1 MHLRSSSQSR
11 ATSEVLE
18 ETVGNHQSDDISL
31 GELITILQERG
42 FGLLMMV
49 LVLPNCVPIPVPP
62 GVSTIFSIP
71 LAFLAVQMIL
81 GRLTP
86 WLPGWLKSKTI
97 KRATLAAMVSKVS
110 PRLKFIEKLLKPRLT
125 FFVSPAG
132 ERLIGLFWLLCTLS
146 IAVPLPMTN
155 FVPGMGI
162 LLVSLGLLNRDGLII
177 LAGMIVGLLGC
188 AFTVTMLIIGVKAI
202 KSLLAPIATIDI
214 PEDF

>member
-1 MHLRSSSQSR
+1 MTNR

-31 GELITILQERG
+31 GELISILQERG

-71 LAFLAVQMIL
+71 LAFLAVQMVL
-81 GRLTP
+81 GRHTP
-86 WLPGWLKSKTI
+86 WLPKWLKSKTI
-97 KRATLAAMVSKVS
+97 KRATLAAMVAKLS
-110 PRLKFIEKLLKPRLT
+110 PKLKFVEKLLKPRLS
-125 FFVSPAG
+125 FFISPVG
-132 ERLIGLFWLLCTLS
+132 ERLIGLFWLLCTMS

-177 LAGMIVGLLGC
+177 LVGMIIGLLGC
-188 AFTVTMLIIGVKAI
+188 GFTVALLILGFKAI
-202 KSLLAPIATIDI
+202 KTLLAPIATIDI
-214 PEDF
+214 PEGF